1 MTETPLTD
9 TSTMPDGVVP
19 IDEVSQDPSLLD
31 DDDDPDIE
39 MED

>member
-1 MTETPLTD
+1 MTENPWSD
-9 TSTMPDGVVP
+9 SSAMPDGVVP

-31 DDDDPDIE
+31 DDDDPDLE